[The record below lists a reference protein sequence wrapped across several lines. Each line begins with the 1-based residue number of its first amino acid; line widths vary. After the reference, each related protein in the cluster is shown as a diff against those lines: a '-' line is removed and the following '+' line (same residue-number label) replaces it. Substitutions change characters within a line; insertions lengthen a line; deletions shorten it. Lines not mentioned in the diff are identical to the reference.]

1 MIEYY
6 VLIIAQNICLE
17 SKITELK
24 LSSMG
29 ETWFIAYMF
38 LSFVFY
44 NVKRWKLSV
53 VTYCLKRLKGKE
65 LILMQV
71 YYFIALE

>member
-44 NVKRWKLSV
+44 NVKR
-53 VTYCLKRLKGKE
+53 
-65 LILMQV
+65 
-71 YYFIALE
+71 